1 MNTSKNKSVLL
12 LTPWKKI
19 KFLNV
24 LMVKRPKETK
34 IGTFNLS
41 LNKEFLFVIIDNSED
56 NNIEI
61 IPINGA
67 EINEKTPN
75 LNNISPLSSKL
86 YFFLI
91 NKSFLV
97 LVV

>member
-1 MNTSKNKSVLL
+1 M
-12 LTPWKKI
+12 
-19 KFLNV
+19 
-24 LMVKRPKETK
+24 PKETK

-56 NNIEI
+56 KNIEI

-91 NKSFLV
+91 NKTFLV
-97 LVV
+97 